1 MSHWVFFL
9 PAMFLRVINFLPVL
23 SHRVIVRCLI
33 ADAVTRPYSTPQSV
47 DCTSR
52 LPKNRRTSTNE
63 VNEVRLFR
71 YLGNFLRIH
80 LNNPNLSRV
89 VIPNF
94 LLFVFQNLEHKKSAP
109 YFHVLDFC
117 LRGSL
122 NSRGIWYSRVD
133 LVWVLLVYFY
143 RFRTCLG
150 NYFF

>member
-1 MSHWVFFL
+1 MQS
-9 PAMFLRVINFLPVL
+9 RVLTRLLNQ
-23 SHRVIVRCLI
+23 SIVQVVSL
-33 ADAVTRPYSTPQSV
+33 
-47 DCTSR
+47 
-52 LPKNRRTSTNE
+52 KNRRTSTNE

-122 NSRGIWYSRVD
+122 NSRGI
-133 LVWVLLVYFY
+133 
-143 RFRTCLG
+143 
-150 NYFF
+150 